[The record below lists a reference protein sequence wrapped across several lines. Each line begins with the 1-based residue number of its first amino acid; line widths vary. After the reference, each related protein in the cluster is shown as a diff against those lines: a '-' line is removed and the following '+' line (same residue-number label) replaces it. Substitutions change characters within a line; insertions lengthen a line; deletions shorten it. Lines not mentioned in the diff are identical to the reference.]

1 MFQLG
6 ILQNLVASMEGCG
19 SLKMPVSAI
28 SRINYICNHQKSVKG
43 LKFGDRQNQ
52 INATISTG
60 VLDNEPDLRDLNNI
74 PNSRIGSN
82 AIQNDILIDEDID
95 EETSA
100 QTNAGD
106 SVHDSDDTDC
116 IIDDASEADEDNE
129 PNEEM
134 NEDYNVET
142 TAVEDR
148 AEEIGINSDEEDR
161 ID

>member
-1 MFQLG
+1 
-6 ILQNLVASMEGCG
+6 
-19 SLKMPVSAI
+19 MPLSDI
-28 SRINYICNHQKSVKG
+28 SRINYICKQQKSVKG
-43 LKFGDRQNQ
+43 HQFNDRQNE
-52 INATISTG
+52 INAAISTG
-60 VLDNEPDLRDLNNI
+60 VLGNEPDPRDLNNI
-74 PNSRIGSN
+74 SNSRIDSN
-82 AIQNDILIDEDID
+82 AVQHDILIDEEID

-134 NEDYNVET
+134 NEDYNAET
-142 TAVEDR
+142 TSVEDR
-148 AEEIGINSDEEDR
+148 AEEIGINSDEEDS